1 MYSGRQNRVAEQK
14 QTVGAPG
21 GPEQEELCVCRVHG
35 ERMAVCRTLAW
46 QHAGQRCVKMG
57 LGFK

>member
-21 GPEQEELCVCRVHG
+21 GPEQGELFGCRVHG
-35 ERMAVCRTLAW
+35 ERMAFRTLAW
-46 QHAGQRCVKMG
+46 QHAGQHCVKMG